1 MLVET
6 KDGVSLQL
14 MTPQMQEASKN
25 FLPPQRRRP
34 RHFQTYFAVVV
45 EVGIEAHAVS
55 ACGLQVDQ
63 RGRVG
68 VVLGKVH
75 VELKAAVGVRGVR
88 RARDQDLVER
98 TQGEA
103 SLYLEKKNPD

>member
-1 MLVET
+1 
-6 KDGVSLQL
+6 
-14 MTPQMQEASKN
+14 MTPQSMRCPKTFFHHSTDD
-25 FLPPQRRRP
+25 

-75 VELKAAVGVRGVR
+75 VKLKAAVGVRSVR

-103 SLYLEKKNPD
+103 SLHLKKKHTDNCLTGGA